1 MTRTRV
7 LALSIAGSALVLA
20 GCGASAPS
28 EEPLQAVAEKGV
40 DGAVTA
46 SEYFAPIGANPDL
59 PTPQE
64 IIDAPQADGDTVVYA
79 KVFSW
84 LGDATFHAYW
94 VNAKVVNYESRV
106 VGLDGASVILDAA
119 ARARVG

>member
-7 LALSIAGSALVLA
+7 LALSIAGAVLVLA
-20 GCGASAPS
+20 GSGASASSDAP
-28 EEPLQAVAEKGV
+28 PQVVAEKGV

-46 SEYFAPIGANPDL
+46 SECFALIGANPDL

-64 IIDAPQADGDTVVYA
+64 IIDAPQTHGDAVFYA

-84 LGDATFHAYW
+84 LGDAAFHAYW

-106 VGLDGASVILDAA
+106 VGLDGAPGIRTLA
-119 ARARVG
+119 